1 MDYESYANSILNIIL
16 AVAQQVPESSIS
28 LKLEYLHKNPKE
40 PLYIYSIDTNSN
52 IIRLLPY
59 TQIQNSYNTWLALG
73 GGDSAFLTML
83 TNFITHLC
91 GNAAEDY
98 FNIILSMMGVPAD
111 AQRDD

>member
-1 MDYESYANSILNIIL
+1 MDYESYASSILNIIL

-28 LKLEYLHKNPKE
+28 LKFEHLNKNPKE
-40 PLYIYSIDTNSN
+40 PLYIYSIDANSN

-73 GGDSAFLTML
+73 CGDSAFLTVL

-98 FNIILSMMGVPAD
+98 FNVILSMMGVSTD
-111 AQRDD
+111 VQRDE